1 MPRSCFRCSGRCGRQ
16 VPCQGSCCEY
26 DRAPK
31 PLAVTGLSVKRSAA
45 AERSGSPYAKRCV
58 FRWCCAQRAFHVEL
72 ERASNRPDGQS
83 DCVCTAFRGSRLL
96 LHQGGLIMGASIF
109 TIVFAVIL
117 AVFFGWTSHN
127 GRRSEREQNRK

>member
-45 AERSGSPYAKRCV
+45 AERSISPHAKRCI
-58 FRWCCAQRAFHVEL
+58 FRRCRAQRAFHVEL
-72 ERASNRPDGQS
+72 ECACDRADGQS
-83 DCVCTAFRGSRLL
+83 DYICTAFRGSRLL
-96 LHQGGLIMGASIF
+96 LRQGGLIMGASIF
-109 TIVFAVIL
+109 TVAFAVIL
-117 AVFFGWTSHN
+117 AVFFGWTSYN
-127 GRRSEREQNRK
+127 GRKSEREQNRK